1 MRQMSNTWYA
11 ILERNDVEENQKGK
25 KNKKQKQREDES
37 VKKWENLDAGLR
49 NYFKC
54 S

>member
-1 MRQMSNTWYA
+1 MSNTWYA

-25 KNKKQKQREDES
+25 KNPSGEDGS
-37 VKKWENLDAGLR
+37 VKKWENLEAGIR

-54 S
+54 L